1 MRICVSIN
9 TMSASGIR
17 IICSNRQLLVSRRIN
32 NLDVG
37 ISACVNRC
45 CLSTRLSSIQ
55 SQSLARHFDS
65 HRTGRRGRFA
75 CVNSAGK
82 FIITGIR
89 FGYRNMCYAAF
100 IQLTAQT
107 DVFGRSDST
116 CFIVG
121 LFLFRRIGIESLT
134 CLLGTCISGGESDGF
149 RSQAGRRCRQSFCDL
164 DRSAK
169 VSICIACIIEF
180 SGQCVQ
186 RAADEVLLVCFG

>member
-89 FGYRNMCYAAF
+89 FSHRNMGYAAF
-100 IQLTAQT
+100 IHLTAQA
-107 DVFGRSDST
+107 DVLRLGNSAR
-116 CFIVG
+116 FISRLV
-121 LFLFRRIGIESLT
+121 LFRGIGIESLA
-134 CLLGTCISGGESDGF
+134 CLLGPCISGGESDGF
-149 RSQAGRRCRQSFCDL
+149 RS
-164 DRSAK
+164 
-169 VSICIACIIEF
+169 
-180 SGQCVQ
+180 
-186 RAADEVLLVCFG
+186 